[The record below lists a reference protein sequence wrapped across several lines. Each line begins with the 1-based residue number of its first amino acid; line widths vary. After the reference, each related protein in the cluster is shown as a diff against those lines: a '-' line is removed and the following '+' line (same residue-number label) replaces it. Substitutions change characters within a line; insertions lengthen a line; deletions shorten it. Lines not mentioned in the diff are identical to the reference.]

1 VFALLPQVLERAG
14 NSDKGSITAFIT
26 VLVEG
31 DDMNEPVADAVRSI
45 LDGHIVLSRALA
57 HRAHYP
63 AIDVLQSI
71 SRVMNDVVSA
81 KHLKLANRMRE
92 LLAVYTEAEDLINIG
107 AYQRGNNPKIDEAL
121 DYIDAINHFLSQQV
135 KEYCTLEQTVSLMEE
150 VLGTIS

>member
-1 VFALLPQVLERAG
+1 
-14 NSDKGSITAFIT
+14 
-26 VLVEG
+26 
-31 DDMNEPVADAVRSI
+31 MNEPVADAVRSI

-92 LLAVYTEAEDLINIG
+92 LLAVYSEAEDLINIG

-121 DYIDAINHFLSQQV
+121 DYIDAINHFLLQQV
-135 KEYCTLEQTVSLMEE
+135 KESYTLEQTVNLMEE
-150 VLGTIS
+150 VLGTVS